1 MRKDDALQKAK
12 IVFMQN
18 GSNER
23 LLPFYWANMI
33 LPGNGEPV
41 NLSHN
46 NYMVAW
52 LTGIIFI
59 TAILLLF
66 FIFLRK
72 RRFIRFSY

>member
-1 MRKDDALQKAK
+1 MRKDDALQKAN

-23 LLPFYWANMI
+23 LLP
-33 LPGNGEPV
+33 
-41 NLSHN
+41 SHN

-72 RRFIRFSY
+72 RRFK